1 MAGSYEA
8 ALWHPSLLENMGDA
22 GEAIEQ
28 MLWLILRGVGHEE
41 AVRLIKEGVGSHG
54 SWRAPHGRAF
64 VSACNQV
71 NQSVS
76 HITGSVEN
84 GSGYRA

>member
-41 AVRLIKEGVGSHG
+41 AVRLINEEWGPMVRGERPMDEHLF
-54 SWRAPHGRAF
+54 RLATRLTNPY
-64 VSACNQV
+64 
-71 NQSVS
+71 
-76 HITGSVEN
+76 HI
-84 GSGYRA
+84 